1 MNKVLIIQS
10 RRTCDRLV
18 CVFETEEIA
27 FEYACLEK
35 NQIYAVKCKNGTKKN
50 TN

>member
-18 CVFETEEIA
+18 CVFEKKEID
-27 FEYACLEK
+27 FEYACIEK
-35 NQIYAVKCKNGTKKN
+35 TKFMQ
-50 TN
+50 